1 MTVARNDPDLIQISE
16 KQINEYTDGAMTAI
30 TELQMVGSLREIM
43 ITGCD
48 GLWRFQA
55 EMNMKDWSIGYQL
68 EDHVASFT
76 VSGDYVSPRY
86 PLQAEEI
93 GGSSNEESK

>member
-1 MTVARNDPDLIQISE
+1 MTARNEPDLIQISE
-16 KQINEYTDGAMTAI
+16 KQINEYTDGAMTAAI

-43 ITGCD
+43 ITSCD
-48 GLWRFQA
+48 GLWRFQT

-68 EDHVASFT
+68 EGHVVSFT
-76 VSGDYVSPRY
+76 VSDDYVSPRY